1 MILNIIV
8 LFNSSPQWPNNSDRV
23 GDRKNILTLEEIN
36 ALCTCFNVFSCCL
49 GTTNLIFNKRSQ
61 PLWIFIISLFVQQCC
76 IPWLSSLGC
85 KDRTKHTK
93 VVRWYHKHLSL
104 HVATYTHTTQAKH
117 LLLYYLTVSLVQ
129 TAQKI

>member
-1 MILNIIV
+1 M
-8 LFNSSPQWPNNSDRV
+8 FNFSPQWPNKSDRV

-104 HVATYTHTTQAKH
+104 HVATHTHTQLHSSKTSFVILSHSYFASNCSENII
-117 LLLYYLTVSLVQ
+117 LN
-129 TAQKI
+129 I